1 VAFLAREHGPGAR
14 LFDSQSAALAA
25 LNKRISAQ
33 ALLWSFN
40 NSFILPA
47 LTLLA
52 ASWVIALM
60 RRPQQGS
67 AVDAGA
73 H

>member
-1 VAFLAREHGPGAR
+1 VAFLACEHGPGAR
-14 LFDSQSAALAA
+14 LFDPQGAALAV

-33 ALLWSFN
+33 ALLRSFN
-40 NSFILPA
+40 NSFILLA
-47 LTLLA
+47 LALLA